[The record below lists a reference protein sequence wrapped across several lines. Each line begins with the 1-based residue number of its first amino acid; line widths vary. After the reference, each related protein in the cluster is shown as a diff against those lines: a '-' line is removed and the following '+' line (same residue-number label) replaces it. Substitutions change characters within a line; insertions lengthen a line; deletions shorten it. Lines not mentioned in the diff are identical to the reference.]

1 MYPFSRKKLLLD
13 SRTLHL
19 TLREYQASG
28 APTAISCQNCAFR
41 CGFVPDRPGKYEVLC
56 GCRTINMVTILQD
69 GSVSIQR
76 KTRRVL
82 DFIPEEF
89 KLAFKKKLS
98 ATRGSYNYL
107 ISISDYKLRDNS
119 VYEVKGKLSYLTD
132 YDRTRVDE
140 LESKIARLE
149 HMRLR
154 MPNFFGEYEEKE
166 LKRARESLF
175 RIGLRYTFIAS
186 YHPVASSVV
195 NYKAEYQVRDHDLVF
210 SASGR

>member
-1 MYPFSRKKLLLD
+1 M
-13 SRTLHL
+13 TLID
-19 TLREYQASG
+19 YKASG

-56 GCRTINMVTILQD
+56 GCRTVNVVVILQD
-69 GSVSIQR
+69 GTVSIQR
-76 KTRRVL
+76 KTRKVL

-107 ISISDYKLRDNS
+107 ISIVDYKLRENS
-119 VYEVKGKLSYLTD
+119 IFEVKGKLSYLTD

-149 HMRLR
+149 HMRSK
-154 MPNFFGEYEEKE
+154 MPNIFAENEEKE
-166 LKRARESLF
+166 LKRAKESLF
-175 RIGLRYTFIAS
+175 RIGLRYTFTAI
-186 YHPVASSVV
+186 YHPVASTVV

-210 SASGR
+210 FASGR